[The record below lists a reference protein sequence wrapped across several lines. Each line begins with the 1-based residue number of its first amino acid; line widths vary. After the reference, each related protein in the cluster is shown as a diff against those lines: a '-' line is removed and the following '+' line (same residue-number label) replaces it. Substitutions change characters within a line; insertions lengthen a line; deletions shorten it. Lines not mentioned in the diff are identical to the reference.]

1 MIVKRYFKCVDCGS
15 VLPATSTKRKTGIG
29 HIKDIYCYK
38 CKKIVKSIQEE

>member
-1 MIVKRYFKCVDCGS
+1 MLVKRYFVCRECGAT
-15 VLPATSTKRKTGIG
+15 LPATSTRHKTGIG